1 MMESNMA
8 STHSIP
14 TFDHDGNFDAYV
26 AAPEGSPKAAII
38 VIQEIFG
45 VNPGIR
51 KKCDDWAAQGY
62 LAVAPDL
69 FWRIKPGIELDP
81 DVEAELQEAFGY
93 FGQYDPN
100 DGVKDIEATIRAIR
114 SGIGGLDG
122 VAKVGAVGY
131 CLGGRLAYMTAAR
144 TDVDASVGYYG
155 VMIDQMLGESHAI
168 ANPLMLHIPT
178 ADHFV
183 GHEAQAAIHAG
194 LDDHPKV
201 TLHDYEGLDHGFA
214 AEMGNRRDESGA
226 QLADGRTAAFFAEHL
241 A

>member
-1 MMESNMA
+1 MG

-14 TFDHDGNFDAYV
+14 TFDHDASFNAYV
-26 AAPEGSPKAAII
+26 AQPAGTPKAAII

-45 VNPGIR
+45 VNEGIR
-51 KKCDDWAAQGY
+51 RKCDGWAALGY

-114 SGIGGLDG
+114 SGVGGLEG

-131 CLGGRLAYMTAAR
+131 CLGGKLAYMVAAR

-155 VMIDQMLGESHAI
+155 VMIDQMLNESHAI
-168 ANPLMLHIPT
+168 AHPLMLHIPT
-178 ADHFV
+178 ADHLV
-183 GHEAQAAIHAG
+183 GPEAQATIHAG
-194 LDDHPKV
+194 LDDHPKA

-214 AEMGNRRDESGA
+214 AEMGNRRDDAGA
-226 QLADGRTAAFFAEHL
+226 ELADSRTAAFFAEHL

>member
-1 MMESNMA
+1 MG
-8 STHSIP
+8 STHSIQ
-14 TFDHDGNFDAYV
+14 TFDHDGSFSAYV
-26 AAPEGSPKAAII
+26 AQPEGTGKAAII

-45 VNPGIR
+45 VNAGIR
-51 KKCDDWAAQGY
+51 QKCDGWAQQGY

-69 FWRIKPGIELDP
+69 FWRIKPGIELDA

-114 SGIGGLDG
+114 AGIGGLGG
-122 VAKVGAVGY
+122 VEKVGAVGY
-131 CLGGRLAYMTAAR
+131 CLGGKLAYMVAAR
-144 TDVDASVGYYG
+144 TDIDATVGYYG

-168 ANPLMLHIPT
+168 SKPLMLHIPT
-178 ADHFV
+178 ADHLV
-183 GHEAQAAIHAG
+183 GPEAQAAVHAG
-194 LDDHPKV
+194 LDDHPRV

-214 AEMGNRRDESGA
+214 AEMGNRRDDAGA
-226 QLADGRTAAFFAEHL
+226 RLADGRTAAFFAEHL

>member
-1 MMESNMA
+1 MG

-14 TFDHDGNFDAYV
+14 TFDGKGTFNAYV
-26 AAPEGSPKAAII
+26 AAPEGTPKAAII

-51 KKCDDWAAQGY
+51 QKCDGWAAQGY

-69 FWRIKPGIELDP
+69 FWRIKPGIELDA

-93 FGQYDPN
+93 FGQYDPA

-114 SGIGGLDG
+114 AGIGGLDG
-122 VAKVGAVGY
+122 VVKVGAVGY
-131 CLGGRLAYMTAAR
+131 CLGGKLAYMVAAR
-144 TDVDASVGYYG
+144 TDIDATVGYYG
-155 VMIDQMLGESHAI
+155 VMIDQMLNEAHAI
-168 ANPLMLHIPT
+168 AKPLMLHIPT
-178 ADHFV
+178 ADHLV
-183 GHEAQAAIHAG
+183 GAEAQAAVHAG

-214 AEMGNRRDESGA
+214 AEMGNRRDEAGA